1 LNEAGRAPSD
11 PLRDPLR
18 DPAERLDRSRARA
31 WVLQVHYRWE
41 SERSKDSATQPRT
54 HAPAQSA
61 KGSFEQALRNIV
73 ATRRVS
79 PRRLPYVR
87 KVVAVLDARLADID
101 AALREAL
108 DNWRLERLSAIDRAV
123 LRIGAAE
130 MLYVD
135 EVPPKVAIQEAIRLA
150 ESYGGDESPRFVN
163 GVLDALYKRRAQR
176 PEGGP
181 TP

>member
-1 LNEAGRAPSD
+1 LKGPLRGPID
-11 PLRDPLR
+11 PLRGRLADR
-18 DPAERLDRSRARA
+18 RERLDRSRARA

-41 SERSKDSATQPRT
+41 SEGSKASASEPSRRSTTKPTQPT
-54 HAPAQSA
+54 FQH
-61 KGSFEQALRNIV
+61 ALRNII

-87 KVVAVLDARLADID
+87 HVVEVLDARLADID
-101 AALREAL
+101 PALRGAL

-130 MLYVD
+130 MLFVD
-135 EVPPKVAIQEAIRLA
+135 EVPPKVAIQEAIRLGEA
-150 ESYGGDESPRFVN
+150 YGGDESPRFVN
-163 GVLDALYKRRAQR
+163 GVLDALYKRHPIKGNA
-176 PEGGP
+176 